1 MKESQAA
8 TYLYNY
14 GETSSGTVTI
24 YYRDEAKDMI
34 RGAKFAL
41 NGSGSGTSD
50 HTVTVARMT
59 ETQIYVIWG
68 Y

>member
-1 MKESQAA
+1 MEDRQAA

-14 GETSSGTVTI
+14 GETSLGTVII
-24 YYRDEAKDMI
+24 YWGDSSTNVTKNARL
-34 RGAKFAL
+34 AL

-50 HTVTVARMT
+50 HTITVARMT
-59 ETQIYVIWG
+59 ATQIYVIWG